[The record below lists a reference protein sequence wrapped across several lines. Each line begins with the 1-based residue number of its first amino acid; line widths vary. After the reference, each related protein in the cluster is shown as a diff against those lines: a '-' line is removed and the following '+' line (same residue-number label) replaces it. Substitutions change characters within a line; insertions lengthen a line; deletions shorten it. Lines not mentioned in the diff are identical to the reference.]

1 MFRNGLKNIYFSVV
15 SATAAGSRL
24 KQLRDR
30 GLAAVLNLHRVSRD
44 MSEYWPPLAPEVFED
59 LLIYLRREFHVCDIR
74 ELGQVES
81 AKPVAVLSFDDGYYD
96 FIEYALPL
104 LERYQVPANMNVI
117 PECAIT
123 GRPIWNVRLYDFLQ
137 RASVE
142 EINGLNLPGFTGR
155 LEADDRRSKVRF
167 GVLLSRHLKNRP
179 KNERIEIL
187 RSIEP
192 KISSVETTRMMTTED
207 IRGIAGRVSIGA
219 HSFSHESMAY
229 EDDSFFEEDFEKC
242 RAYFEDE
249 LRTPLSIYAFPNG
262 SYRTEQIEFL
272 RRNAVEKILLV
283 DEKFADR
290 RSDVLTRMTI
300 YGENGAEVRMK
311 ALGF

>member
-1 MFRNGLKNIYFSVV
+1 
-15 SATAAGSRL
+15 
-24 KQLRDR
+24 
-30 GLAAVLNLHRVSRD
+30 

-59 LLIYLRREFHVCDIR
+59 LLIYLRREFHICDIR